1 MIDALIRWSLHNKS
15 IVLTL
20 AAILLAWG
28 SWQAVRLP
36 VDVLPDLTAP
46 TVTILAEGGGIAPE
60 EMESLVTFPLEA
72 ALNGAA
78 GVRRIRS
85 VTAVGAAIVWVEFD
99 WGEDIYRARQTVN
112 EKLSLV
118 AGSLPDTV
126 DPPVLA
132 PISSIM
138 GEILFL
144 ALESDAHSMLDT
156 RTTADTILR
165 RRILAV
171 PGVSQVTTIG
181 GAERQYQVLLSP
193 DRLEFHRVTM
203 GQVEHALQQANQNTS
218 AGFRVSGGQEY
229 LILGIGRPENVG
241 EIAET
246 VVVARDGRPVLVR
259 DLGDVTIGPALRRGA
274 GSYNGN
280 SAVVIG
286 VQKQPGANTLDL
298 TQRLDEVLDELQASL
313 PEGMVIRRDI
323 FRQADFIETAI
334 DNLTR
339 ALRDGGI
346 LVVVIVFLFLANLR
360 AASITVVAM
369 PISLLTAVL
378 AMRWTGATINSM
390 TLGGMAIA
398 VGAIVDD
405 AIIDVENVFRR
416 LRENFLRPESE
427 RSPVL
432 EVVYR
437 GSSEIRGSI
446 VFATLVIGLVFVPL
460 FFLSGVEG
468 RLLRPLGFAYLVAL
482 FASLFVAL
490 TVTPVLCVL
499 LLPKSKA
506 VRAGHEPRWIGGL
519 KTVYARCLEWCI
531 GYWKSI
537 LAASA
542 LLLLAA
548 GASFFW
554 MGRAFLP
561 EFNEGTLTISA
572 VTLPGT
578 SLEESNKLGAAVE
591 RLLLEIPEVTA
602 TARRTG
608 RAELDE
614 HLQGVESAEIDVNL
628 SMADRPKE
636 AVLDEIRSRLS
647 LVPGMNVTVG
657 QPISHRID
665 HMLSGTRANIAVKIF
680 GPELPLLR
688 DLAREVEAVAR
699 EVPGAVDVA
708 VEAQANIPTV
718 RVHFDRRALARYGQ
732 PAGAAAQ
739 AMRTAFVGREVGQV
753 FEGRVAFP
761 LVVRFPAEVQRDLDS
776 IRRTRIGTPSGARVP
791 LDAIAEIREDRGP
804 NFISRENGQRKIVV
818 SANVAGRDLRS
829 VVDGIREAV
838 ATSVELPAGYSI
850 EYGGQFE
857 SEAAASRRLLWLGL
871 TVVLGILVLLAAA
884 FRSLGDAVI
893 IMLNLPLAL
902 IGGAVGVFV
911 SGGVLSVASII
922 GFIAL
927 FGIATRNGIMMI
939 SHIRHLLEAEG
950 ERSFHRAVLRGA
962 TERLVPILM
971 TALATGLALVPLAL
985 AGAHPGA
992 ELEAPMAVV
1001 ILFGLLSATA
1011 LNMIVVP
1018 IAYLKFSRMR
1028 KIGQWTMD

>member
-1 MIDALIRWSLHNKS
+1 MIDALIRWSLHNRL
-15 IVLTL
+15 IVLSM
-20 AAILLAWG
+20 AAILLGWG
-28 SWQAVRLP
+28 GWQAFRLP

-46 TVTILAEGGGIAPE
+46 TVTILVEGHGIAPE
-60 EMESLVTFPLEA
+60 EMESLVTFPIEA

-78 GVRRIRS
+78 GVRRVRS

-126 DPPVLA
+126 EPPVLA
-132 PISSIM
+132 PVSSIM
-138 GEILFL
+138 GEILFV
-144 ALESDAHSMLDT
+144 ALESDDHSMLDV
-156 RTTADTILR
+156 RTLADTTVR
-165 RRILAV
+165 RRVLAV
-171 PGVSQVTTIG
+171 PGVSQVSTIG
-181 GAERQYQVLLSP
+181 GAERQYQVLVSP
-193 DRLEFHRVTM
+193 ERLDAYRVTLAEL
-203 GQVEHALQQANQNTS
+203 EHALREANRNTS
-218 AGFRVSGGQEY
+218 AGFRVAGGQEY
-229 LILGIGRPENVG
+229 LIQGIGRPESVE
-241 EIAET
+241 EIGET
-246 VVVARDGRPVLVR
+246 VVAARDGRPILVR
-259 DLGDVTIGPALRRGA
+259 DLGDVTIGPALRRGE
-274 GSYNGN
+274 GSHGGRP
-280 SAVVIG
+280 AVVIG
-286 VQKQPGANTLDL
+286 IQKQPGANTLDL
-298 TQRLDEVLDELQASL
+298 TRRLDTVLDELQATL
-313 PEGMVIRRDI
+313 PAGMEIQRDI

-346 LVVVIVFLFLANLR
+346 LVVLIVFLFLANVR
-360 AASITVVAM
+360 AASITLLAM
-369 PISLLTAVL
+369 PLSLLSAVL
-378 AMRWTGATINSM
+378 AMKLTGATINSM

-416 LRENFLRPESE
+416 LRENAAKPEAD
-427 RSPVL
+427 RRPVL
-432 EVVYR
+432 DVVYR

-446 VFATLVIGLVFVPL
+446 VFATLVIGLVFTPL
-460 FFLSGVEG
+460 FFLHGVEG

-482 FASLFVAL
+482 FASLLVAL
-490 TVTPVLCVL
+490 TVTPVLCAL

-506 VRAGHEPRWIGGL
+506 VRSGHEPRWIGGL
-519 KTVYARCLEWCI
+519 KALYQRQLEWCLPR
-531 GYWKSI
+531 GRWF
-537 LAASA
+537 LAGAA
-542 LLLLAA
+542 VLLALSL
-548 GASFFW
+548 GSFLW

-578 SLEESNKLGAAVE
+578 SLDESDKLGTAVE
-591 RLLLEIPEVTA
+591 RLLLEVPEVTA

-608 RAELDE
+608 RAQLDE
-614 HLQGVESAEIDVNL
+614 HLQGVESAEIDVSL
-628 SMADRPKE
+628 TMRERSKE
-636 AVLDEIRSRLS
+636 ELLEEIRERLL
-647 LVPGMNVTVG
+647 LVPGTNTTIG

-680 GPELPLLR
+680 GPDLSVLR
-688 DLAREVEAVAR
+688 DLARAVETVAR
-699 EVPGAVDVA
+699 DVPGAVDVA

-718 RVHFDRRALARYGQ
+718 RVHFDRAELARFGL
-732 PAGAAAQ
+732 PAGAAAE

-753 FEGRVAFP
+753 FEGQVAFP
-761 LVVRFPAEVQRDLDS
+761 LVVRYPAEVQQDLES
-776 IRRTRIGTPSGARVP
+776 IRRTRIDTPSGARVP
-791 LDAIAEIREDRGP
+791 LGAVAAIRDDRGP

-829 VVDGIREAV
+829 VVDGIRQAV
-838 ATSVELPAGYSI
+838 AANVELPAGYSI

-857 SEAAASRRLLWLGL
+857 SEAAASRRLLWLGI

-927 FGIATRNGIMMI
+927 FGIATRNGIMLI
-939 SHIRHLLEAEG
+939 SHIRHLIEEEG
-950 ERSFHRAVLRGA
+950 ESSFRGA
-962 TERLVPILM
+962 VVRGARERLVPILM
-971 TALATGLALVPLAL
+971 TALASGLALIPLAL

-1011 LNMIVVP
+1011 LNMLVVP
-1018 IAYLKFSRMR
+1018 IAYLKFSRR
-1028 KIGQWTMD
+1028 RRSETG

>member
-1 MIDALIRWSLHNKS
+1 MIDALIRWSLHNKL

-28 SWQAVRLP
+28 GWQAFHMQ

-46 TVTILAEGGGIAPE
+46 TVTILVEGHGIAPE
-60 EMESLVTFPLEA
+60 EMESLVTFPIEA

-78 GVRRIRS
+78 GVRRVRS
-85 VTAVGAAIVWVEFD
+85 VTAVGAAIIWVEFD

-118 AGSLPDTV
+118 SGSLPDTV

-144 ALESDAHSMLDT
+144 ALESDRHSMLDL

-165 RRILAV
+165 RHILSV

-181 GAERQYQVLLSP
+181 GAERQYQVLVSP
-193 DRLEFHRVTM
+193 DRLGFYQVTL
-203 GQVEHALQQANQNTS
+203 GEVERALEEANRNTS

-229 LILGIGRPENVG
+229 LILGVGRPESVK
-241 EIAET
+241 EIGET
-246 VVVARDGRPVLVR
+246 VVASREGRPILVR
-259 DLGDVTIGPALRRGA
+259 DLGEVAIGPALRRGE
-274 GSYNGN
+274 GSHNGRP
-280 SAVVIG
+280 AIVIG
-286 VQKQPGANTLDL
+286 IQKQPGANTLEL
-298 TQRLDEVLDELQASL
+298 TQRLDAVLDELQASL
-313 PEGMVIRRDI
+313 PEGMVIQSNI
-323 FRQADFIETAI
+323 FRQANFIETAI

-339 ALRDGGI
+339 ALRDGGL
-346 LVVVIVFLFLANLR
+346 LVVIIVFLFLANMR
-360 AASITVVAM
+360 AASITLVAM
-369 PISLLTAVL
+369 PLSLLAAVL
-378 AMRWTGATINSM
+378 AVKATGATMNSM

-405 AIIDVENVFRR
+405 AIITVENVFRR
-416 LRENFLRPESE
+416 LRENASLPELDR
-427 RSPVL
+427 RSVL
-432 EVVYR
+432 DVVYR
-437 GSSEIRGSI
+437 GTSEIYSSI

-460 FFLSGVEG
+460 FFLHGVEG
-468 RLLRPLGFAYLVAL
+468 RLLQPLGFAYLVAL
-482 FASLFVAL
+482 FASLLVAL
-490 TVTPVLCVL
+490 TLTPVLCAL
-499 LLPKSKA
+499 LLPRSKA
-506 VRAGHEPRWIGGL
+506 VQSGHELRWIRWL
-519 KTVYARCLEWCI
+519 KEVYERQLEWCLGHWRAI
-531 GYWKSI
+531 FAG
-537 LAASA
+537 AAA
-542 LLLLAA
+542 LLLAA
-548 GASFFW
+548 IASFFW

-578 SLEESNKLGAAVE
+578 SLEESDRLGVAVE

-628 SMADRPKE
+628 SMGTRPKHE
-636 AVLDEIRSRLS
+636 VLEEIRGRLS

-680 GPELPLLR
+680 GPDLSLLR
-688 DLAREVEAVAR
+688 DLARRVETLAR

-718 RVHFDRRALARYGQ
+718 RVHFDQTKLARYGQ
-732 PAGAAAQ
+732 TAGAAAE

-753 FEGRVAFP
+753 FEGQVAFP
-761 LVVRFPAEVQRDLDS
+761 LVVRYPAEVQQDLES
-776 IRRTRIGTPSGARVP
+776 IRRTLIDTPSGARVP
-791 LDAIAEIREDRGP
+791 LAAVAAIREDRGP
-804 NFISRENGQRKIVV
+804 NFISRENGRRKIVV
-818 SANVAGRDLRS
+818 TANVAESDLRS
-829 VVDGIREAV
+829 VVDGIQDAV
-838 ATSVELPAGYSI
+838 DASLELPSGYSI

-902 IGGAVGVFV
+902 IGGAIGVFV
-911 SGGVLSVASII
+911 SGGVLSIASII
-922 GFIAL
+922 GFIAV
-927 FGIATRNGIMMI
+927 FGIATRNGIMMVA
-939 SHIRHLLEAEG
+939 HIRHILEEEG
-950 ERSFHRAVLRGA
+950 ERSFRRAVVRGA
-962 TERLVPILM
+962 RERLVPILM
-971 TALATGLALVPLAL
+971 TALAAGLALVPLAL
-985 AGAHPGA
+985 AGQHPGA

-1011 LNMIVVP
+1011 LNMIIVP
-1018 IAYLKFSRMR
+1018 LAYFRFSRER
-1028 KIGQWTMD
+1028 ELFDA

>member
-1 MIDALIRWSLHNKS
+1 MIDALIRWSLHNKL

-28 SWQAVRLP
+28 GWQAARLP

-46 TVTILAEGGGIAPE
+46 TVTILVEGHGIAPE
-60 EMESLVTFPLEA
+60 EMESLVTFPIEA
-72 ALNGAA
+72 SLNGAA
-78 GVRRIRS
+78 GVRRVRS

-118 AGSLPDTV
+118 AGSLPETV
-126 DPPVLA
+126 EPPVLA
-132 PISSIM
+132 PVSSIM

-144 ALESDAHSMLDT
+144 ALESDRHPMLDL
-156 RTTADTILR
+156 RTTADTIIR
-165 RRILAV
+165 RRILSV

-181 GAERQYQVLLSP
+181 GAERQYQVLVSP
-193 DRLEFHRVTM
+193 DRLEAYRVTL
-203 GQVEHALQQANQNTS
+203 GEVEHALREANRNTS

-229 LILGIGRPENVG
+229 LILGIGRPESVG
-241 EIAET
+241 EIGET
-246 VVVARDGRPVLVR
+246 VVAAREGRPILVR
-259 DLGDVTIGPALRRGA
+259 DFGEVTIGPALRRGE
-274 GSYNGN
+274 GSHDGEP
-280 SAVVIG
+280 AIIIG
-286 VQKQPGANTLDL
+286 IQKQPGANTLDL
-298 TQRLDEVLDELQASL
+298 TRRLDGVLDEIQGSL
-313 PEGMVIRRDI
+313 PVGMVVTRNI
-323 FRQADFIETAI
+323 FRQSDFIETAI

-346 LVVVIVFLFLANLR
+346 LVILIVFLFLANFR
-360 AASITVVAM
+360 AASITLVAM
-369 PISLLTAVL
+369 PLSLLAAVL
-378 AMRWTGATINSM
+378 AMKLTGATINSM

-416 LRENFLRPESE
+416 LRENATRPEAE
-427 RSPVL
+427 RRPVL
-432 EVVYR
+432 DVVYR

-446 VFATLVIGLVFVPL
+446 VFATLVIGLVFMPL
-460 FFLSGVEG
+460 FFLGGVEG

-490 TVTPVLCVL
+490 TVTPVLCAL

-506 VRAGHEPRWIGGL
+506 VRSGHEPRWITWL
-519 KTVYARCLEWCI
+519 KSLYERQLEWCLPR
-531 GYWKSI
+531 GSVI
-537 LAASA
+537 LAGAGVLMLVA
-542 LLLLAA
+542 L
-548 GASFFW
+548 ASFGW

-578 SLEESNKLGAAVE
+578 SLDESDKLGAAVE
-591 RLLLEIPEVTA
+591 RLLLQVPEVTT

-614 HLQGVESAEIDVNL
+614 HLQGVESAELDVNL
-628 SMADRPKE
+628 MMQDRPKGE
-636 AVLDEIRSRLS
+636 VLEEIRQRLS

-665 HMLSGTRANIAVKIF
+665 HMLSGTKANIAVKIF
-680 GPELPLLR
+680 GPDLGVLR
-688 DLAREVEAVAR
+688 NLARSVETVAR

-718 RVHFDRRALARYGQ
+718 RVHFDRAELARFGL
-732 PAGAAAQ
+732 PAGAAAE

-753 FEGRVAFP
+753 FEGQVAFP
-761 LVVRFPAEVQRDLDS
+761 LILRYQAEVQSDLES
-776 IRRTRIGTPSGARVP
+776 IRRTRIDTPSGARVP
-791 LDAIAEIREDRGP
+791 LGSVAEIRDDRGP

-818 SANVAGRDLRS
+818 AANVAGQDLRS
-829 VVDGIREAV
+829 VVDGIRQAV
-838 ATSVELPAGYSI
+838 DSGVDLPAGYSI

-857 SEAAASRRLLWLGL
+857 SEAAASRRLLWLGI

-902 IGGAVGVFV
+902 IGGAIGVFA

-939 SHIRHLLEAEG
+939 SHIRHLLEEEG
-950 ERSFHRAVLRGA
+950 EKSFRRAVVRGA
-962 TERLVPILM
+962 RERLVPILM
-971 TALATGLALVPLAL
+971 TALAAGLALVPLAL
-985 AGAHPGA
+985 SGAHPGA
-992 ELEAPMAVV
+992 ELEAPMAIV

-1011 LNMIVVP
+1011 LNMLVVP
-1018 IAYLKFSRMR
+1018 IAYLRFSRTR
-1028 KIGQWTMD
+1028 QGYDV

>member
-1 MIDALIRWSLHNKS
+1 MIDALIRWSLHNKL
-15 IVLTL
+15 IVLAI

-28 SWQAVRLP
+28 GWQAIRLP

-46 TVTILAEGGGIAPE
+46 TVTILVEGHGIAPE
-60 EMESLVTFPLEA
+60 EMESLVTFLIEA

-78 GVRRIRS
+78 GVRRVRS

-99 WGEDIYRARQTVN
+99 WGEDIYRARQAVN

-126 DPPVLA
+126 EPPVLA
-132 PISSIM
+132 PVSSIM

-144 ALESDAHSMLDT
+144 ALKSDDHSMLDV
-156 RTTADTILR
+156 RTTADTVVR

-181 GAERQYQVLLSP
+181 GAERQYQVLVSP
-193 DRLEFHRVTM
+193 DRLEAYRVTVAE
-203 GQVEHALQQANQNTS
+203 VEHALRQANRNTS

-229 LILGIGRPENVG
+229 LILGIARPESLEEIGDSVVTAREGRP
-241 EIAET
+241 I
-246 VVVARDGRPVLVR
+246 LVR
-259 DLGDVTIGPALRRGA
+259 DLGEVTIGPALRRGE
-274 GSYNGN
+274 GSHDGEP
-280 SAVVIG
+280 AIVIG
-286 VQKQPGANTLDL
+286 IQKQPGANTLDL
-298 TQRLDEVLDELQASL
+298 TQRLDGVLDELEASL
-313 PEGMVIRRDI
+313 PVGMTIERNI
-323 FRQADFIETAI
+323 FRQASFIDTAI

-339 ALRDGGI
+339 ALRDGSI
-346 LVVVIVFLFLANLR
+346 LVVLIVFLFLANTR
-360 AASITVVAM
+360 AASITLVAM
-369 PISLLTAVL
+369 PLSLLTAVL
-378 AMRWTGATINSM
+378 AMKLTGSTINSM

-416 LRENFLRPESE
+416 LRENASKPEAKR
-427 RSPVL
+427 RSVL
-432 EVVYR
+432 DVVYR

-446 VFATLVIGLVFVPL
+446 VFATLVIGLVFTPL
-460 FFLSGVEG
+460 FFLHGVEG

-490 TVTPVLCVL
+490 TVTPVLCAL
-499 LLPKSKA
+499 LLPKSRA
-506 VRAGHEPRWIGGL
+506 VRSGREPGWIEWL
-519 KTVYARCLEWCI
+519 KRTYRRQLEWCLRR
-531 GYWKSI
+531 GG
-537 LAASA
+537 LFLVAAAVLLVAA
-542 LLLLAA
+542 L
-548 GASFFW
+548 GSFFF

-578 SLEESNKLGAAVE
+578 SLEESDKLGAAVE
-591 RLLLEIPEVTA
+591 RLLLAIPEVTA

-614 HLQGVESAEIDVNL
+614 HLQGVESAELDVNL
-628 SMADRPKE
+628 TMYDRPKRE
-636 AVLDEIRSRLS
+636 VLEEIRQRLS

-680 GPELPLLR
+680 GPDLAVLR
-688 DLAREVEAVAR
+688 DLARTVESVTR
-699 EVPGAVDVA
+699 EVPGAVDVT

-718 RVHFDRRALARYGQ
+718 RVHFDREELARHGL
-732 PAGAAAQ
+732 PAGAAAES
-739 AMRTAFVGREVGQV
+739 MRTAFVGSEVGQV
-753 FEGRVAFP
+753 FEGQVAFP
-761 LVVRFPAEVQRDLDS
+761 LVGRYPAELQRDLES
-776 IRRTRIGTPSGARVP
+776 IRRTRIDTPSGARVP
-791 LDAIAEIREDRGP
+791 LGSVAAIRDDRGP

-818 SANVAGRDLRS
+818 AANVAGRDLRS
-829 VVDGIREAV
+829 VVDGIRQAV
-838 ATSVELPAGYSI
+838 AANVKLPVGYSI
-850 EYGGQFE
+850 DYGGQFE
-857 SEAAASRRLLWLGL
+857 SEAAASRRLMWLGL
-871 TVVLGILVLLAAA
+871 TVVLGVLVLLAAA

-902 IGGAVGVFV
+902 IGGTIGVFV

-939 SHIRHLLEAEG
+939 SHIRHLLAEEG
-950 ERSFHRAVLRGA
+950 ETSFRRAVVRGA
-962 TERLVPILM
+962 GERLVPILM
-971 TALATGLALVPLAL
+971 TALSAGLALVPLAL
-985 AGAHPGA
+985 AGSHPGA

-1011 LNMIVVP
+1011 LNMLVVP
-1018 IAYLKFSRMR
+1018 IAYLKFSRIR
-1028 KIGQWTMD
+1028 RSYNA